1 MIVFLLMKLHLPV
14 SLRKSLLAVFIG
26 SLAVTSHSAYAGIM
40 HSDATIATYTDFGQN
55 KGRFVVGSSVNSLM
69 QHIRDT
75 EGGIG
80 IEYTDG
86 TPTYYLSNQQGMI
99 NFSGV
104 HDGGHSALVSV
115 NMLATVKHNGSLS
128 ASFAANDIGNE
139 HAQKYSV
146 LDIRGSD
153 KFRLTEASGY
163 DYMLQRQTRIVTD
176 AVMAPVSTVDI
187 TTLTGKHMYHSGAG
201 IMGMYH
207 EDTDTWQS
215 LAWAYAFN
223 IGDIDQLT
231 GVNYDAT
238 NKRFAVYKDVG
249 YGNGIGASLENPLP
263 NATRGGDSGSP
274 VFIYNSLTGQYE
286 YIASHQA
293 GNGRSWGQALGNLE
307 WTHAAVKTFDVSV
320 DMADTNEVHL
330 GAVTTPAG
338 SVTDNMGNTGSL
350 YTGTV
355 FVGGGNALSFNGVR
369 DGELTWRDMRD
380 IKDEQTWY
388 AYDAGLYHSEDNA
401 DGKLNQKV
409 ADLYYTQN
417 LVFTST
423 SAENTI
429 VLDATVDMGAG
440 YMEFN
445 KSSLSSTK
453 YTITGEG
460 KQLHTSGYVINEGV
474 EVHLQLTNPEDYMTE
489 WRKTGAGDLYIDG
502 TGDTNAMLNVGGTGK
517 TYLQQKDGYAAY
529 NVLVNTGAT
538 VVISDINQIKRDFTF
553 GAEGGTLDM
562 NGNSMAWYTSADAAR
577 EGFSINAL
585 TEGAII
591 TNSSETSVLLTYMES
606 GDTVYKGSFTDT
618 EKGALSIDYQGGGSW
633 TLNGIHT
640 NLQNNAGSGLSVS
653 NGKVVLVGTNT
664 LHGQGS
670 FNGYNQNRYTNAL
683 DWHYADAKMD
693 VTVKDG
699 GTFELGSH
707 ARLEGD
713 VAVQGGGTFIMHE
726 GVQHAQEYIE
736 GGTFLQSTA
745 DISAFY
751 GLKGNVS
758 LDAGAS
764 MRVEYSQDATM
775 VNTYAGNISGAGSLT
790 VVLGAADKKFILSGD
805 NSGHTGAKELVS
817 GYLVA
822 ETLKSLGDTS
832 SNTWKMTGV
841 DAVLSAHE
849 GTAEDLLARVHGDS
863 VGTLALSGNTEGALD
878 LSGHKG
884 LFIGAEEGKA
894 VHYGQ
899 SGASLAAVD
908 GKWQFGGGGGE
919 LYVDFKLSGAN
930 NLVLGVSQTAS
941 GTVVLN
947 NGANDFSGDITFSGK
962 GLILKSV
969 AGGLGRAKLDL
980 NYGNALG
987 ASSTDVIT
995 NKNLKDGSN
1004 GILLV
1009 NDLDNADVD
1018 LSAYAGLALGAQN
1031 EASYS
1036 GNITLAE
1043 GEDYHFSSA
1052 AGGSLTVLTALD
1064 SSRNIV
1070 VDGQGLT
1077 GGKVVLNGNA
1087 SLNGDLV
1094 VRGNAV
1100 ADSHGDMTFAL
1111 GRNLATTGAV
1121 TVENGGVIDL
1131 AGYNLSIAGSLSG
1144 TGGSIIDSSG
1154 HAELSFAADAADVSS
1169 AAYMDLATVRKT
1181 GSRNF
1186 TLTNDNVNIDNLYV
1200 EEGSVTMGSG
1210 TRSMTV
1216 HLADGTH
1223 VDVGTHTAQFDLNMA
1238 FNGGEAELKHTGNT
1252 GKVTLDGN
1260 ITLGSGSQLNLHG
1273 GTGVTYALNGAS
1285 YGGGNAVLSVNADK
1299 VEFNTQS
1306 TTILG
1311 TLRAENNLE
1320 IYSNANGELER
1331 SIAQLDIANNS
1342 QVMLNERTWKTIWN
1356 IDSLTGEGEL
1366 YWKSNTTHDY
1376 TSRLILKGDGG
1387 FSGTISLDR
1396 DRTDKAN
1403 RTHGAFIELASDTA
1417 AKNAVISLSG
1427 THANSVASL
1436 AVNTHNAT
1444 IKGLVGNEHSYVY
1457 AGESM
1462 DAAELS
1468 GTARPT
1474 ATRNAT
1480 LVVNVDSGKEYTYA
1494 GALGCTA
1501 DTASAG
1507 LNLVKTGAGV
1517 QNLTGAIAT
1526 NNLTVQQGTLNI
1538 SQAPVRGNLAIG
1550 LGATLNA
1557 GNNLE
1562 LGSGQRLSVAAGV
1575 DGATGSAVLG
1585 SSLSLNGGSLGFDG
1599 GAVVAA
1605 NAAGNAAL
1613 SLQGITLNGTAN
1625 INFTNYTALSAGET
1639 YTLATGD
1646 WSGLTSSL
1654 TSSGL
1659 GYYAASFSTN
1669 ASGHLQM
1676 SLTTGGTAILW
1687 KGTAENYAWTKNN
1700 FGPGNGATT
1709 SSSVVV
1715 FEDSAENKT
1724 VNMTTTQV
1732 TVSEIIFNNTET
1744 YTVKRGATGSMI
1756 GATAGNLSVVNT
1768 GEVIIEDCITVTG
1781 KTVVDNGTLT
1791 WKIAGLMQYDT
1802 SGWGD
1807 IVRSE
1812 VSGTGTLKIDWGTK
1826 KFDTWYTDD
1835 QIFGLIVNGLRTLH
1849 IANGKLGA
1857 TDGTAMLVENVI
1869 LDSAGTYVQGNGVDQ
1884 TTNFVVNGG
1893 IMNLGSGSL
1902 NGTLT
1907 QNGDARIE
1915 VREKGDAYL
1924 NSRLTQNGHQLTQI
1938 GSGTLHIGADSAAV
1952 LQNYKISS
1960 GTLRYDSGAM
1970 SEGNGTLE
1978 VAGGTLHV
1986 QNGAGLEASLIKVSG
2001 GKLQVDSGASLMGN
2015 TALHLSNAAATAT
2028 LESYNSYTGGTTI
2041 DAGTL
2046 EVTANGGLGTGAVA
2060 INGGS
2065 LVVGAAARGALSSI
2079 SGLSL
2084 NGGTLDLS
2092 AIQFNAYDA
2101 MELNGAFSVSG
2112 GTINLGSSLSATG
2125 TSYAI
2130 FDIGNATFDW
2140 SLDALAENL
2149 MVNGTLLSGYKD
2161 VTLGVNDGLATI
2173 TFGSF
2178 DLSNIIIN
2186 SGETHSMTES
2196 ELKEFGGSIT
2206 INEGGTLA
2214 MTERNTEDNK
2224 TSTAFNK
2231 VSGAGNVELTLNTGG
2246 NGTGYDLST
2255 ISGDVVVADGRLQVN
2270 TSTFNEASTIVLKE
2284 STSQLIFNGTG
2295 SLNNDVVLDAAT
2307 TIYVN
2312 NNTNGK
2318 SGTISGS
2325 LSGKALTKQGG
2336 GTLTLSGNSSIEWL
2350 TVLAGSVKIDGT
2362 LNLTAQQSGAVAVTG
2377 ITGAGTLGLNFT
2389 GDYANTL
2396 SVASGF
2402 TGTTHLQ
2409 SGKFTF
2415 KDAAFGGSLRMT
2427 GGTGIQATADTTV
2440 AGSLAMDGAA
2450 EVVVADG
2457 KTLQVNGAM
2466 SGASATL
2473 TKDGTGA
2480 LVLNGGVN
2488 IGTLKTKAGEFVV
2501 RGTANTINMID
2512 ASMSANAARGT
2523 VLVDENASLKVTGQV
2538 WGHANS
2544 AYKLASGAQFDI
2556 SADKVVISNKG
2567 TETASLIASGTTSG
2581 TEYSKDNAN
2590 YELTNGHLAYTGT
2603 DNQTLTNKLT
2613 NSSVENAGGATL
2625 TVSNSAN
2632 TLTGVVAGKGNVTL
2646 HHMGAAMSLDLLE
2659 IAAGKTVNAYV
2670 GTDAAEKTTTT
2681 TVTGSALLSGTAT
2694 LNTSLT
2700 LADGAT
2706 LDMTGLEAGAVTL
2719 SGALTF
2725 GGQVELGETLLAS
2738 VESLGYGEMLNL
2750 FTGVSAVTVGTDE
2763 LGSAQVQAGTVF
2775 SNVDNANVYVEFRM
2789 SGDVGSLLVVN
2800 IPEPTTSTL
2809 SLLALAALAAR
2820 RRRK

>member
-1 MIVFLLMKLHLPV
+1 MKLHLPV
-14 SLRKSLLAVFIG
+14 TLRKCLLSVLVAAAAFTCVP
-26 SLAVTSHSAYAGIM
+26 AEAGIM
-40 HSDATIATYTDFGQN
+40 HEDAYLTAYTDFGQN
-55 KGRFVVGSSVNSLM
+55 RGRYVVGTRVNALLEY
-69 QHIRDT
+69 IREQD
-75 EGGIG
+75 GGIT
-80 IEYTDG
+80 IEYKDG
-86 TPTYYLSNQQGMI
+86 TPTYTISNEQGMI
-99 NFSGV
+99 DFRGAPDV
-104 HDGGHSALVSV
+104 GHSALIGNNFLV
-115 NMLATVKHNGSLS
+115 TVKHNGSLNYTFS
-128 ASFAANDIGNE
+128 GDDVGHDYAMR
-139 HAQKYSV
+139 YSSV
-146 LDIRGSD
+146 DIRGSSL
-153 KFRLTEASGY
+153 FRLAPSSGF
-163 DYMLQRQTRIVTD
+163 DYAVQRQNRLVTD
-176 AVMAPVSTVDI
+176 AVSTPLLSVTDVSS
-187 TTLTGKHMYHSGAG
+187 LKGQLMYHVGSGS
-201 IMGMYH
+201 MGVYT
-207 EDTDTWQS
+207 EADKVYNS
-215 LAWAYAFN
+215 YCGAYVYN
-223 IGDIDQLT
+223 IGDIVEINSVGSNAQT
-231 GVNYDAT
+231 GEFT
-238 NKRFAVYKDVG
+238 VG
-249 YGNGIGASLENPLP
+249 RDPGFGDGKGASESNPLP
-263 NATRGGDSGSP
+263 SALRAGDSGSP
-274 VFIYNSLTGQYE
+274 MFYYNENKGRYE
-286 YIASHQA
+286 FLAVEQS
-293 GNGRSWGQALGNLE
+293 GNAYSADYGRGSVQ
-307 WTHAAVKTFDVSV
+307 WTQEQLNRFDVAVSMSDSV
-320 DMADTNEVHL
+320 HEVHL
-330 GAVTTPAG
+330 GAITTQG
-338 SVTDNMGNTGSL
+338 ETLSDDLGNSTTLYSGQLTDA
-350 YTGTV
+350 TGTKSYK
-355 FVGGGNALSFNGVR
+355 GIRSGSH
-369 DGELTWRDMRD
+369 TWKDMSD

-388 AYDAGLYHSEDNA
+388 AYNSQYYDESSNPNGYLLQKNA
-401 DGKLNQKV
+401 DLFF
-409 ADLYYTQN
+409 TEN
-417 LVFTST
+417 LVFSST
-423 SAENTI
+423 AAQNTI
-429 VLDATVDMGAG
+429 VLDATVDLGAG
-440 YMEFN
+440 YAEF
-445 KSSLSSTK
+445 KSGS
-453 YTITGEG
+453 YTIQSATG
-460 KQLHTSGYVINEGV
+460 TSHQFDHAGYVIHEGA
-474 EVHLQLTNPEDYMTE
+474 EVHLQLTNPADYMRE
-489 WRKTGAGDLYIDG
+489 WRKTGAGDLYIEG
-502 TGDTNAMLNVGGTGK
+502 SGDTNAFLNLGGSGT
-517 TYLQQKDGYAAY
+517 TYLQQQGTAHAAY
-529 NVLVNTGAT
+529 NVLVNMGARVEIAST
-538 VVISDINQIKRDFTF
+538 TQIERDLTF
-553 GAEGGTLDM
+553 GSGGGTLDM
-562 NGNSMAWYTSADAAR
+562 RGNSMEWYTTDGETR
-577 EGFSINAL
+577 ENAFTINAL
-585 TEGAII
+585 TEEAMI
-591 TNSSETSVLLTYMES
+591 TNSAAEDVTLTYKQ
-606 GDTVYKGSFTDT
+606 GDKTTWLGSFTDNAD
-618 EKGALSIDYQGGGSW
+618 GALLIDYQGGGTW
-633 TLNGIHT
+633 TLNSIHT
-640 NLQNNAGSGLSVS
+640 DLSKNAGSGLHVS
-653 NGKVVLVGTNT
+653 DGTVVFSGVNTIHGWGSATGRNQERLVEVK
-664 LHGQGS
+664 
-670 FNGYNQNRYTNAL
+670 

-713 VAVQGGGTFIMHE
+713 VAVQSGGTFIMHE
-726 GVQHAQEYIE
+726 GVQHAQEYVE
-736 GGTFLQSTA
+736 GGTSLQSTA
-745 DISAFY
+745 DISDFY
-751 GLKGNVS
+751 GLKGDVT
-758 LDAGAS
+758 LAEGAA
-764 MRVEYSQDATM
+764 MRVEFSQDTTVA
-775 VNTYAGNISGAGSLT
+775 NSYDRKISGAGSLT
-790 VVLGAADKKFILSGD
+790 VDLGAADKKFILSGD
-805 NSGHTGAKELVS
+805 NSGLTGAKELAS

-822 ETLKSLGDTS
+822 EKLNSLGDTG

-841 DAVLSAHE
+841 DAVISAHE
-849 GTAEDLLARVHGDS
+849 GTAADLLDRVHGES
-863 VGTLALSGNTEGALD
+863 VGTLALSGDTEGALD
-878 LSGHKG
+878 LRGHKR
-884 LFIGAEEGKA
+884 LFIGAEEGKV

-899 SGASLAAVD
+899 SGVSLEAVD

-947 NGANDFSGDITFSGK
+947 NGANDFSGDISFSGK
-962 GLILKSV
+962 GLILKSA
-969 AGGLGRAKLDL
+969 AGGLGSATLDL

-995 NKNLKDGSN
+995 NRNLKDGSN

-1009 NDLDNADVD
+1009 NDLDNADVN

-1036 GNITLAE
+1036 GNITLAA
-1043 GEDYHFSSA
+1043 GADYHFSSA

-1087 SLNGDLV
+1087 TLNGALV
-1094 VRGNAV
+1094 VRGNA
-1100 ADSHGDMTFAL
+1100 AAGSHGDMTFAL

-1131 AGYNLSIAGSLSG
+1131 AGFNLSIAGSLSG

-1154 HAELSFAADAADVSS
+1154 HAELSFAATAADVSS

-1186 TLTNDNVNIDNLYV
+1186 TLANDNVNIDNLYV

-1216 HLADGTH
+1216 HLAGGTH

-1252 GKVTLDGN
+1252 GKVTLAGN
-1260 ITLGSGSQLNLHG
+1260 ITLGGGSQLNLRG

-1299 VEFNTQS
+1299 VEFNTQN

-1342 QVMLNERTWKTIWN
+1342 RVTLNERTWKTIWN

-1366 YWKSNTTHDY
+1366 HWNSNTTHY
-1376 TSRLILKGDGG
+1376 NTSRLILKGDGG
-1387 FSGTISLDR
+1387 FSGTISLER
-1396 DRTDKAN
+1396 NRTDKAN

-1444 IKGLVGNEHSYVY
+1444 IKGLVGNENSYVY

-1526 NNLTVQQGTLNI
+1526 NNLTVQQGTLKI

-1585 SSLSLNGGSLGFDG
+1585 SSLTLNGGSLGFDG

-1613 SLQGITLNGTAN
+1613 SLQGITLNGTTN
-1625 INFTNYTALSAGET
+1625 INFTNYTALRADKT

-1659 GYYAASFSTN
+1659 GYYAAAFSTN

-1676 SLTTGGTAILW
+1676 KLTTGGSAILW
-1687 KGTAENYAWTKNN
+1687 KGTAENYAWSGSN

-1724 VNMTTTQV
+1724 VNMTATRI
-1732 TVSEIIFNNTET
+1732 TVSEIIFNNTDT
-1744 YTVKRGATGSMI
+1744 YTVKRGATGTMI
-1756 GATAGNLSVVNT
+1756 GATAGSLSVVNT
-1768 GEVIIEDCITVTG
+1768 GEVIIEDCIKVTG
-1781 KTVVDNGTLT
+1781 KTVVDNGILT
-1791 WKIAGLMQYDT
+1791 CKMGGLLMN
-1802 SGWGD
+1802 
-1807 IVRSE
+1807 SE
-1812 VSGTGTLKIDWGTK
+1812 ISGTGTLKVDWGTK

-1835 QIFGLIVNGLRTLH
+1835 EIFGLKVNGLHTLH
-1849 IANGKLGA
+1849 IANAKLGS
-1857 TDGTAMLVENVI
+1857 TTGTAMLVENVI

-1884 TTNFVVNGG
+1884 TTNFVVDGG

-1907 QNGDARIE
+1907 QTGAAKIE
-1915 VREKGDAYL
+1915 VRGGGEAYL

-2015 TALHLSNAAATAT
+2015 TALQLSNAAATAT

-2092 AIQFNAYDA
+2092 DLRFNAYDA

-2112 GTINLGSSLSATG
+2112 GTINLGSNLSSAG
-2125 TSYAI
+2125 ISYAI
-2130 FDIGNATFDW
+2130 FDISNATFDW
-2140 SLDALAENL
+2140 SLDAMAANL

-2178 DLSNIIIN
+2178 ELDRLVLN
-2186 SGETHSMTES
+2186 SGDTRSFTETDLIGYTTD
-2196 ELKEFGGSIT
+2196 I
-2206 INEGGTLA
+2206 IVNEGATLT
-2214 MTERNTEDNK
+2214 MTDKVTENNNT
-2224 TSTAFNK
+2224 SSAFDK
-2231 VSGAGNVELTLNTGG
+2231 VSGAGTVKLNLAADNGVGFNLGGITG
-2246 NGTGYDLST
+2246 TV
-2255 ISGDVVVADGRLQVN
+2255 DVATGRLQVN
-2270 TSTFNEASTIVLKE
+2270 TSTFNEAATIRLSSNSSHLV
-2284 STSQLIFNGTG
+2284 FNGTG
-2295 SLNNDVVLDAAT
+2295 TELKNKLVLDAAT
-2307 TIYVN
+2307 KIYVN
-2312 NNTNGK
+2312 HEKT
-2318 SGTISGS
+2318 GTISGII
-2325 LSGKALTKQGG
+2325 SGNGGFTKEGA
-2336 GTLTLSGNSSIEWL
+2336 GTLTLTGANTYSGTTIVAAGTLSVSTDGALGTSAVTINGGTLEVNGGSERDAGILRGDVTINGGQLLIKGNNNKVVDTNVTVNTNGTMKFDGSGYDMLDYNKQGKSITVNGGKLDFGTTRQTMGSWKLNLSNGARVTGAGNATYGALDYNNL
-2350 TVLAGSVKIDGT
+2350 TGNVINATAGDNTIESKIRLRGNNAAGTELAFNVAGSASLNVSGLVHSDGVK
-2362 LNLTAQQSGAVAVTG
+2362 NG
-2377 ITGAGTLGLNFT
+2377 IITKEGAGTLHLNN
-2389 GDYANTL
+2389 ANNDL
-2396 SVASGF
+2396 ARINV
-2402 TGTTHLQ
+2402 
-2409 SGKFTF
+2409 
-2415 KDAAFGGSLRMT
+2415 T
-2427 GGTGIQATADTTV
+2427 GGTANIHGAEEYTLAQLQAATKVEVGFFAGATKDTT
-2440 AGSLAMDGAA
+2440 
-2450 EVVVADG
+2450 
-2457 KTLQVNGAM
+2457 
-2466 SGASATL
+2466 
-2473 TKDGTGA
+2473 
-2480 LVLNGGVN
+2480 
-2488 IGTLKTKAGEFVV
+2488 TKATVTV
-2501 RGTANTINMID
+2501 NNTALLD
-2512 ASMSANAARGT
+2512 
-2523 VLVDENASLKVTGQV
+2523 
-2538 WGHANS
+2538 
-2544 AYKLASGAQFDI
+2544 
-2556 SADKVVISNKG
+2556 
-2567 TETASLIASGTTSG
+2567 
-2581 TEYSKDNAN
+2581 
-2590 YELTNGHLAYTGT
+2590 
-2603 DNQTLTNKLT
+2603 
-2613 NSSVENAGGATL
+2613 GGA
-2625 TVSNSAN
+2625 V
-2632 TLTGVVAGKGNVTL
+2632 
-2646 HHMGAAMSLDLLE
+2646 
-2659 IAAGKTVNAYV
+2659 
-2670 GTDAAEKTTTT
+2670 
-2681 TVTGSALLSGTAT
+2681 

-2706 LDMTGLEAGAVTL
+2706 LEMTGLEAGAVSL

-2725 GGQVELGETLLAS
+2725 GGQVELGKKLLAS

>member
-1 MIVFLLMKLHLPV
+1 MKLHLPV
-14 SLRKSLLAVFIG
+14 SLRKCLLSVLVAAAAFTCVP
-26 SLAVTSHSAYAGIM
+26 AEAGIM
-40 HSDATIATYTDFGQN
+40 HEDAYLTAYTDFGQN
-55 KGRFVVGSSVNSLM
+55 RGRYVVGTRVNALLEY
-69 QHIRDT
+69 IREQD
-75 EGGIG
+75 GGIT
-80 IEYTDG
+80 IEYKDG
-86 TPTYYLSNQQGMI
+86 TPTYTISNEQGMI
-99 NFSGV
+99 DFRGAPDV
-104 HDGGHSALVSV
+104 GHSALIGNNFLV
-115 NMLATVKHNGSLS
+115 TVKHNGSLNYTFS
-128 ASFAANDIGNE
+128 GDDVGHDYAMRHS
-139 HAQKYSV
+139 SV
-146 LDIRGSD
+146 DIRGSSL
-153 KFRLTEASGY
+153 FRLAPSSGF
-163 DYMLQRQTRIVTD
+163 DYAVQRQNRLVTD
-176 AVMAPVSTVDI
+176 AVSTPLLSVSMNDMSS
-187 TTLTGKHMYHSGAG
+187 LKGQLMYHVGSGS
-201 IMGMYH
+201 MGVYT
-207 EDTDTWQS
+207 EADKVYNS
-215 LAWAYAFN
+215 YCGAYVYN
-223 IGDIDQLT
+223 IGDIVEINSYGANAQT
-231 GVNYDAT
+231 GEFT
-238 NKRFAVYKDVG
+238 VG
-249 YGNGIGASLENPLP
+249 RDPGFGDGKGASESNPLP
-263 NATRGGDSGSP
+263 SALRAGDSGSP
-274 VFIYNSLTGQYE
+274 MFYYNENKGRYE
-286 YIASHQA
+286 FLAVEQS
-293 GNGRSWGQALGNLE
+293 GNAYSADYGRGSVQ
-307 WTHAAVKTFDVSV
+307 WTQEQLARFDVAVSMSDSV
-320 DMADTNEVHL
+320 HEVHL
-330 GAVTTPAG
+330 GAITTQG
-338 SVTDNMGNTGSL
+338 ETLSDDLGNSTTLYSGQLTDA
-350 YTGTV
+350 TGTKSYK
-355 FVGGGNALSFNGVR
+355 GIRSGSH
-369 DGELTWRDMRD
+369 TWKDMSGLKNTD
-380 IKDEQTWY
+380 TWY
-388 AYDAGLYHSEDNA
+388 AYNSQYYDESSNPNGYLLQKNA
-401 DGKLNQKV
+401 DLFF
-409 ADLYYTQN
+409 TEN
-417 LVFTST
+417 LVFSST
-423 SAENTI
+423 AAQNTI
-429 VLDATVDMGAG
+429 VLDATVDLGAG
-440 YMEFN
+440 YAEF
-445 KSSLSSTK
+445 KTGS
-453 YTITGEG
+453 YTIQSATGTSHQFDHAGYAIHEG
-460 KQLHTSGYVINEGV
+460 A
-474 EVHLQLTNPEDYMTE
+474 EVHLQLTNPADYMRE
-489 WRKTGAGDLYIDG
+489 WRKTGAGDLYIEG
-502 TGDTNAMLNVGGTGK
+502 SGDTNAFLNLGGSGT
-517 TYLQQKDGYAAY
+517 TYLQQQGTAHAAY
-529 NVLVNTGAT
+529 NVLVNMGARVEIAST
-538 VVISDINQIKRDFTF
+538 TQIERDLTF
-553 GAEGGTLDM
+553 GSGGGTLDM
-562 NGNSMAWYTSADAAR
+562 RGNSMEWYTTDGETR
-577 EGFSINAL
+577 ENAFTINAL
-585 TEGAII
+585 TEEAMI
-591 TNSSETSVLLTYMES
+591 TNSAAKDVTLTYKQ
-606 GDTVYKGSFTDT
+606 GDKTTWLGSFTDNAD
-618 EKGALSIDYQGGGSW
+618 GALLIDYQGGGTW
-633 TLNGIHT
+633 TLNSIHT
-640 NLQNNAGSGLSVS
+640 DLSKNAGSGLHVTD
-653 NGKVVLVGTNT
+653 GTVVFSGVNTIHGWGSATGRNQDRLVEVK
-664 LHGQGS
+664 
-670 FNGYNQNRYTNAL
+670 

-713 VAVQGGGTFIMHE
+713 VAVQSGGTFIMHE
-726 GVQHAQEYIE
+726 GVQHAQEYVE
-736 GGTFLQSTA
+736 GGTSLQSTA

-751 GLKGNVS
+751 GLKGDVT
-758 LDAGAS
+758 LAEGAA
-764 MRVEYSQDATM
+764 MRVEFSQDTTVA
-775 VNTYAGNISGAGSLT
+775 NSYDRKISGAGSLT
-790 VVLGAADKKFILSGD
+790 VDLGAADKKFILSGD
-805 NSGHTGAKELVS
+805 NSGLTGAKELAS

-822 ETLKSLGDTS
+822 ETLNSLGDTS
-832 SNTWKMTGV
+832 SNTWKMTGE
-841 DAVLSAHE
+841 DAVISSHE
-849 GTAEDLLARVHGDS
+849 GTAADLLARVHGDS
-863 VGTLALSGNTEGALD
+863 VGTLALSGKTEGALD

-884 LFIGAEEGKA
+884 LFIGAEEGKV

-899 SGASLAAVD
+899 SGTSLAAVD

-947 NGANDFSGDITFSGK
+947 NGANDFSGDISFSGK

-969 AGGLGRAKLDL
+969 AGGLGSATLDL

-995 NKNLKDGSN
+995 NRNLKDGSN

-1009 NDLDNADVD
+1009 NDLDNADVN

-1036 GNITLAE
+1036 GNITLAA
-1043 GEDYHFSSA
+1043 GADYHFSSA

-1087 SLNGDLV
+1087 TLNGALV
-1094 VRGNAV
+1094 VRGNA
-1100 ADSHGDMTFAL
+1100 AAGSHGDMTFAL

-1131 AGYNLSIAGSLSG
+1131 AGFNLSIAGSLSG

-1154 HAELSFAADAADVSS
+1154 HAELSFAATAADVSS

-1186 TLTNDNVNIDNLYV
+1186 TLANDNVNIDNLYV

-1216 HLADGTH
+1216 HLAGGTH
-1223 VDVGTHTAQFDLNMA
+1223 VDVGTNTAQFDLNMA

-1252 GKVTLDGN
+1252 GKVTLAGN
-1260 ITLGSGSQLNLHG
+1260 ITLGGGSQLNLHG

-1285 YGGGNAVLSVNADK
+1285 YGGGNAVLSVQADK
-1299 VEFNTQS
+1299 VEFNTQN

-1342 QVMLNERTWKTIWN
+1342 RVTLNERTWKTIWN

-1366 YWKSNTTHDY
+1366 HWNSNTTHY
-1376 TSRLILKGDGG
+1376 NTSRLILKGDGG
-1387 FSGTISLDR
+1387 FSGTISLER
-1396 DRTDKAN
+1396 NRTDKAN

-1444 IKGLVGNEHSYVY
+1444 IKGLVGNENSYVY

-1501 DTASAG
+1501 DTANAG

-1526 NNLTVQQGTLNI
+1526 NNLTVQQGTLKI

-1585 SSLSLNGGSLGFDG
+1585 SSLILNGGSLGFDG

-1613 SLQGITLNGTAN
+1613 SLQGITLNGIAN
-1625 INFTNYTALSAGET
+1625 INFTNYTSLKADKT

-1676 SLTTGGTAILW
+1676 SLTTGGSAILW
-1687 KGTAENYAWTKNN
+1687 KGTAENYAWSGSN

-1724 VNMTTTQV
+1724 VNVTATRI
-1732 TVSEIIFNNTET
+1732 TVSEIIFNNTDT
-1744 YTVKRGATGSMI
+1744 YTVKRGATGTMI
-1756 GATAGNLSVVNT
+1756 GATAGSLSVVNT
-1768 GEVIIEDCITVTG
+1768 GEVIIEDCIQVTG
-1781 KTVVDNGTLT
+1781 KTVVDNGILT
-1791 WKIAGLMQYDT
+1791 CKMGGLLMN
-1802 SGWGD
+1802 
-1807 IVRSE
+1807 SE
-1812 VSGTGTLKIDWGTK
+1812 ISGTGTLKVDWGTK

-1835 QIFGLIVNGLRTLH
+1835 EIFGLKVNGLHTLH
-1849 IANGKLGA
+1849 IANAKLGS
-1857 TDGTAMLVENVI
+1857 TTGTAMLVENVI

-1884 TTNFVVNGG
+1884 TTNFVVKGG

-1907 QNGDARIE
+1907 QDEDARIE
-1915 VREKGDAYL
+1915 VRGGGDAYL
-1924 NSRLTQNGHQLTQI
+1924 NSRLTQNGHLLTQ
-1938 GSGTLHIGADSAAV
+1938 GGGGTLHIGADSAAV

-2015 TALHLSNAAATAT
+2015 TALHLSNAAATAS

-2046 EVTANGGLGTGAVA
+2046 EVTANGGLGTGAVS

-2084 NGGTLDLS
+2084 SGGTLDLS

-2112 GTINLGSSLSATG
+2112 GTINLGSNLSATG
-2125 TSYAI
+2125 ISYAI
-2130 FDIGNATFDW
+2130 FDISNATFDW
-2140 SLDALAENL
+2140 SLKALAEHL
-2149 MVNGTLLSGYKD
+2149 MVNDTLLSGYKN
-2161 VTLGVNDGLATI
+2161 VTLGVYDGLATI

-2178 DLSNIIIN
+2178 ELDRLVLN
-2186 SGETHSMTES
+2186 SGEAESFTEA
-2196 ELKEFGGSIT
+2196 ELIGRTTDI
-2206 INEGGTLA
+2206 IVNEGATLT
-2214 MTERNTEDNK
+2214 MTDKVTENNK

-2231 VSGAGNVELTLNTGG
+2231 VSGAGTVKLNLAADNGVGFNLSGITGTVE
-2246 NGTGYDLST
+2246 
-2255 ISGDVVVADGRLQVN
+2255 VATGRLQVN
-2270 TSTFNEASTIVLKE
+2270 TTTFNDAATIRLSSNSSHLV
-2284 STSQLIFNGTG
+2284 FNGTG
-2295 SLNNDVVLDAAT
+2295 TELKNKLVLDAAT
-2307 TIYVN
+2307 EIYVN
-2312 NNTNGK
+2312 NEKT
-2318 SGTISGS
+2318 GTISGII
-2325 LSGKALTKQGG
+2325 SGNGGFTKEGA
-2336 GTLTLSGNSSIEWL
+2336 GTLTLTGVNTYSGTTVVAAGTLSVSTDGALGTSAVTINGGKLEVNGGSGRDADILRGDVTINGGQLLIKGNNNKVVDTNVTVNTNGTMKFDGSGSDMLDYGKTKSI
-2350 TVLAGSVKIDGT
+2350 TVNGGTLDFGTTRQTMGSWKLNLSNGATVTGAGGTYEGKQAALDYNNKTGNVINATAGDNTIESKIRLRGNNAAGTELAFNVAGSASLNVSGLVHSDGVKNG
-2362 LNLTAQQSGAVAVTG
+2362 S
-2377 ITGAGTLGLNFT
+2377 ITKEGAGTLHLNN
-2389 GDYANTL
+2389 ANN
-2396 SVASGF
+2396 
-2402 TGTTHLQ
+2402 
-2409 SGKFTF
+2409 
-2415 KDAAFGGSLRMT
+2415 D
-2427 GGTGIQATADTTV
+2427 
-2440 AGSLAMDGAA
+2440 LARINVTD
-2450 EVVVADG
+2450 
-2457 KTLQVNGAM
+2457 
-2466 SGASATL
+2466 
-2473 TKDGTGA
+2473 
-2480 LVLNGGVN
+2480 
-2488 IGTLKTKAGEFVV
+2488 
-2501 RGTANTINMID
+2501 GTANIHGAEEYTL
-2512 ASMSANAARGT
+2512 AQLQAATKVEVGFFAGATKDTTTKAT
-2523 VLVDENASLKVTGQV
+2523 VTVN
-2538 WGHANS
+2538 N
-2544 AYKLASGAQFDI
+2544 
-2556 SADKVVISNKG
+2556 
-2567 TETASLIASGTTSG
+2567 TALL
-2581 TEYSKDNAN
+2581 D
-2590 YELTNGHLAYTGT
+2590 
-2603 DNQTLTNKLT
+2603 
-2613 NSSVENAGGATL
+2613 GGA
-2625 TVSNSAN
+2625 V
-2632 TLTGVVAGKGNVTL
+2632 
-2646 HHMGAAMSLDLLE
+2646 
-2659 IAAGKTVNAYV
+2659 
-2670 GTDAAEKTTTT
+2670 
-2681 TVTGSALLSGTAT
+2681 

-2706 LDMTGLEAGAVTL
+2706 LEMTELEAGAVTL

-2725 GGQVELGETLLAS
+2725 VGQVELGKTLHAS

-2750 FTGVSAVTVGTDE
+2750 FTGASAVTVGTDE
-2763 LGSAQVQAGTVF
+2763 LGSARVQAGTVF
-2775 SNVDNANVYVEFRM
+2775 SNVDNANLYVEFRM